1 MFDFLSGP
9 GFLGTRAGFKVDATL
24 VLIII
29 ASLMLTIGWRL
40 AVSKKYKA
48 HRWVQT
54 GAATLN
60 AIVVLSTMISIFIA
74 YVLPDIPSKLNNGT
88 FAVTTLHAFIGAIGL
103 LLGIYTVLRANKLV
117 PKFLQ
122 FKNYKLFMR
131 TSYTIYMLA
140 TLLGVLVYLI
150 VYTGHA

>member
-29 ASLMLTIGWRL
+29 ASLLLTVGWRL
-40 AVSKKYKA
+40 AVNKKFKT

-54 GAATLN
+54 SAAILN

-74 YVLPDIPSKLNNGT
+74 YVLPGIPGQLNNGT
-88 FAVTTLHAFIGAIGL
+88 FAVTTLHAFIGVIGL
-103 LLGIYTVLRANKLV
+103 SFGIYIVLRVNKLV
-117 PKFLQ
+117 PKYLQ

-131 TSYTIYMLA
+131 TSYALYMLS
-140 TLLGVLVYLI
+140 TLLGVLVYLM
-150 VYTGHA
+150 VYTGRA